1 MLLAIIVAVF
11 AAVIAI
17 VVIAAALA
25 VRANRSTPS
34 VGATKGVSQLD
45 TVGVGTSPFERRA

>member
-45 TVGVGTSPFERRA
+45 TVGVGTSPFERP